1 MSDPTAKSLAAGQM
15 PAAGPGPHERIIGL
29 VERILEH
36 KPGAPALDP
45 RARLNELG
53 MSSMKMINLM
63 LAIEVEFDVAIPQ
76 ADITP
81 DNFDSIASVEALVV
95 RLLGG
100 SARI

>member
-1 MSDPTAKSLAAGQM
+1 MSESNQTSGERAPQKRLMSL
-15 PAAGPGPHERIIGL
+15 
-29 VERILEH
+29 VDRILERP
-36 KPGAPALDP
+36 PGATPLP
-45 RARLNELG
+45 TEVRLNELG

-95 RLLGG
+95 RLLG
-100 SARI
+100 SSR

>member
-1 MSDPTAKSLAAGQM
+1 MSNM
-15 PAAGPGPHERIIGL
+15 PDSQSGAPGSPLERIITL
-29 VERILEH
+29 VERILERQ
-36 KPGAPALDP
+36 PGATRPNTQ
-45 RARLNELG
+45 ARLNELG
-53 MSSMKMINLM
+53 LSSMKMINLM